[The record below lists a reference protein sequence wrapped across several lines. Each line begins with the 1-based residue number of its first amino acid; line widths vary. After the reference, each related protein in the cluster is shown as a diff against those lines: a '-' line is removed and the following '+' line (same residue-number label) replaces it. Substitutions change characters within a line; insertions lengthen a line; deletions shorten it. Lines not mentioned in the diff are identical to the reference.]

1 MHGNLERLKATWR
14 RQALVTVAFLPVFL
28 TIGFW
33 DSEAV
38 VGLPYRLNG
47 ILGLC
52 ILAAFLFFT
61 WRNWRC
67 PECSTRLPFAL
78 GATCMT
84 CALV

>member
-14 RQALVTVAFLPVFL
+14 RQALATLAFLPVFL

-33 DSEAV
+33 DSVAV

-67 PECSTRLPFAL
+67 PECSTRLPLAF
-78 GATCMT
+78 GATCKT